1 MNLSKFFESK
11 NGYKRLKIKVCEKFL
26 PMKAITAVI
35 STSAWLSDYTGEH
48 YE

>member
-11 NGYKRLKIKVCEKFL
+11 NSCKRLKTKALRNFYPIKQ
-26 PMKAITAVI
+26 ITDVV